1 MNDTMDLRIQIK
13 RVYDAPSKEDGF
25 RVLIDRL
32 WPRGIS
38 KEAARL
44 DAWAK
49 ELAPSTA
56 LRKQFAHDPARF
68 AEFTERYRAELADR
82 QDAVKEFQASVIGE
96 TLTLL
101 YAAADPVHNH
111 AVVLRDYLDEDL

>member
-32 WPRGIS
+32 WPRGIT
-38 KEAARL
+38 KEAAHL
-44 DAWAK
+44 DTWAK
-49 ELAPSTA
+49 DLAPSTA
-56 LRKQFAHDPARF
+56 LRRQFAHDPARF
-68 AEFTERYRAELADR
+68 AEFTEQYRAELAGRRD
-82 QDAVKEFQASVIGE
+82 VIEEFQAAVVGD

-111 AVVLRDYLDEDL
+111 AVVLRDYLDEDG

>member
-1 MNDTMDLRIQIK
+1 MDLEIRIK
-13 RVYDAPSKEDGF
+13 RIYDDPADDDGF

-38 KEAARL
+38 KDAAQL

-49 ELAPSTA
+49 ELAPSTE

-68 AEFTERYRAELADR
+68 AEFTKQYQAELADR
-82 QDAVKEFQASVIGE
+82 QDAIEEFKAAVVCD

-111 AVVLRDYLDEDL
+111 AVVLRDYLMQRT